1 MSDPFILTLPLI
13 VNMSMRG
20 DSKTTQSATVPV
32 SAADDLSSD
41 ARSPPALNVAAGACG
56 ITPHAHSDPE
66 LGISY
71 SDESDA
77 SESKKPSE
85 ASRSPAVPR
94 LSRDL
99 PNLRARDMRRSR
111 FDSDDEYYD
120 EYYNSSQKSARA
132 PSHESVA
139 NGTSYRHSE
148 YRGTSKGTPSKWDE
162 LKLCRLPEHLI
173 NTLSH
178 ETSQHHRI
186 PLFDASEL
194 HGLSSSARNF
204 CAEKDFY
211 LDVFL

>member
-1 MSDPFILTLPLI
+1 
-13 VNMSMRG
+13 MSMRG
-20 DSKTTQSATVPV
+20 DIKPTQSATVSAFAV
-32 SAADDLSSD
+32 DDSSSAARSLLTASD
-41 ARSPPALNVAAGACG
+41 AAGACG
-56 ITPHAHSDPE
+56 IAPHAHSDPV
-66 LGISY
+66 LGVSY
-71 SDESDA
+71 SGDSDG
-77 SESKKPSE
+77 SDSGKRLE

-94 LSRDL
+94 PSRDL

-120 EYYNSSQKSARA
+120 EYYNSSHKSARA
-132 PSHESVA
+132 PSHERVA

-162 LKLCRLPEHLI
+162 LKPCRLPEHLI
-173 NTLSH
+173 ITFSH

-204 CAEKDFY
+204 CAEKYFY